1 MKAWQRASRAW
12 VCGSCANIFDKGT
25 PQLLIYVP
33 LVKDPKRRCQTC
45 AGEPVPADLPDRAPI
60 TTVPTGTT
68 PALPFASVGSM
79 AKQVK
84 PFDYKAAQSGEREPG
99 EDDV

>member
-1 MKAWQRASRAW
+1 
-12 VCGSCANIFDKGT
+12 
-25 PQLLIYVP
+25 
-33 LVKDPKRRCQTC
+33 
-45 AGEPVPADLPDRAPI
+45 VPADLPDRAPI